1 MVPLTLEVPGLSLEA
16 PEFTEEISPA
26 KPDTVIMFVVH

>member
-1 MVPLTLEVPGLSLEA
+1 MVPLTHELPGLLLEA

-26 KPDTVIMFVVH
+26 KPNTVITLLVH